1 MVTLWTLF
9 YIKFTHIG
17 TPLLHY
23 IVHAGEA
30 TNLLLDG
37 DKV

>member
-1 MVTLWTLF
+1 MVTLCTLL
-9 YIKFTHIG
+9 YMKFTNIG

-23 IVHAGEA
+23 IVHAGDA